1 MGSPLTTRREATLRL
16 SPISKDSLDSRLQ
29 QVETRRSLNSMD
41 RRLALENFRC
51 LAGDGKVI
59 TYLKDG
65 DNLKIEIDWATNNP
79 QKNTID
85 IHVKGSRRNLDL
97 HFDYDLSN
105 LDFNINTSS
114 SASVHMKAVGNN
126 PTFGQYKISR
136 DASLKSSGNIVSIS
150 WT

>member
-85 IHVKGSRRNLDL
+85 LHV
-97 HFDYDLSN
+97 DYDLSN
-105 LDFNINTSS
+105 LDFNITPPS

-126 PTFGQYKISR
+126 P
-136 DASLKSSGNIVSIS
+136 
-150 WT
+150 